1 MDDLST
7 YAVADFIPFTADVY
21 FRLIERVSA
30 AWWPL
35 HLLTVAVGL
44 AAAGLAW
51 SGRARIAGGLLAA
64 ALAWVG
70 ATFLVGEYAQLNWAG
85 TWFGGA
91 FVVGA
96 ALVVLFGFAESRH
109 GRPVRRISVPG
120 LAGLTLAV
128 VGVPGYPFIA
138 PLAGRGWARAEVFG
152 IHPDPTAVAALGIAL
167 LMLRG
172 YRLWLA
178 AVVPALWCLVSALT
192 LQALHAPW
200 AEMLYAAVGVAL
212 VGVLWRSLADPGS
225 GRV

>member
-21 FRLIERVSA
+21 FRLIERVSE

-35 HLLTVAVGL
+35 HLLTLGVGL
-44 AAAGLAW
+44 AAAALAW

-85 TWFGGA
+85 TWFGWA
-91 FVVGA
+91 FVIAA
-96 ALVVLFGFAESRH
+96 ALLVPLAFAESRSA
-109 GRPVRRISVPG
+109 RRNRRISVPG
-120 LAGLTLAV
+120 LAGLALV
-128 VGVPGYPFIA
+128 VLGVPGYPFIA
-138 PLAGRGWARAEVFG
+138 PLAGRGWAQAEVFG

-172 YRLWLA
+172 YRMWLA

-192 LQALHAPW
+192 LQVLSAPW
-200 AEMLYAAVGVAL
+200 AQVLYAAVGVAL
-212 VGVLWRSLADPGS
+212 LGMLWRGLADFGS